1 MSIFSD
7 CECGALSYDEFRE
20 ECKRMDCQDRYEREH
35 MYDEYDD
42 DELDEEDEDVP
53 GTEKN

>member
-7 CECGALSYDEFRE
+7 HNCGALSDDEFRE
-20 ECKRMDCQDRYEREH
+20 ECKRMDRRERYEREH

-42 DELDEEDEDVP
+42 DELDEEE
-53 GTEKN
+53 E

>member
-7 CECGALSYDEFRE
+7 HKVGALSDEEFEMSCVSMDIKDRYDE
-20 ECKRMDCQDRYEREH
+20 EH

-42 DELDEEDEDVP
+42 DELDEEEE
-53 GTEKN
+53 G